1 MTFDWNLYLQLAK
14 RLSAAGDDASKRSAV
29 SRAYYS
35 AFHAAS
41 SAIKSHNVA
50 TDPRHAR
57 DRHQRIWIAYINS
70 SARGCRQIGSD
81 GQRLKYDRQEA
92 DYDPDSRFNDARVQQ
107 CIAKA
112 ESLAANTAIHIPE
125 SFGPT
130 NKNPLGSALSYM
142 RRFFGF

>member
-1 MTFDWNLYLQLAK
+1 MSFDWNLYLQLAK
-14 RLSAAGDDASKRSAV
+14 RLSAAGDDAAKRSAV

-41 SAIKSHNVA
+41 IAIKSHNVT

-57 DRHQRIWIAYINS
+57 DRHHRVWMAYINS
-70 SARGCRQIGSD
+70 SVKVCRHIGSD

-92 DYDPDSRFNDARVQQ
+92 DYEPDSSFVDTRVQQ

-112 ESLAANTAIHIPE
+112 ENLVAEIAVHIPE
-125 SFGPT
+125 NFGPP
-130 NKNPLGSALSYM
+130 NNPLSRALSSI
-142 RRFFGF
+142 RRFLCR